1 MPKNKLK
8 HLGPENANEWKQSA
22 VWQFTSAGEL
32 SMNRND
38 SK

>member
-1 MPKNKLK
+1 MPKNKFK

-22 VWQFTSAGEL
+22 VWQFTTAVEL